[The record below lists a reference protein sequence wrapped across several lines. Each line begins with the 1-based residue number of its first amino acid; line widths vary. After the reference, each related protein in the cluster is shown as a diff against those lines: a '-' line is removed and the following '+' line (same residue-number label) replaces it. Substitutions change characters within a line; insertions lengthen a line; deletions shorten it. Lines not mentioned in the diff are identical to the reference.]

1 MTDIS
6 SLLKEAQPL
15 YFARKKRRQ
24 RLRSLGVACAC
35 LTAAYLSAVPFLPV
49 SKTDEMTALY
59 TALYEAKDINFN
71 NLYGVVNW
79 ESDIPLD
86 DYGLVAVI

>member
-6 SLLKEAQPL
+6 SLLKEAKPL
-15 YFARKKRRQ
+15 YFVRKKRRQ
-24 RLRSLGVACAC
+24 RLRAIGVACSC
-35 LTAAYLSAVPFLPV
+35 LTAAYLSIMPYVSV

-59 TALYEAKDINFN
+59 TALYEPKEINSDY
-71 NLYGVVNW
+71 LYGNVNW
-79 ESDIPLD
+79 ENDIPLD